1 MATKF
6 DSIAYQAKELR
17 YKAQIAELNQEI
29 EKLNHELADARDQ
42 LTKQASELSYLRG
55 YVKGIESTLCIN
67 SDEDLLK

>member
-1 MATKF
+1 MTKF

-29 EKLNHELADARDQ
+29 ENLNHELTDARDQ

-55 YVKGIESTLCIN
+55 YVKGIEGTLGIN